1 MTRDPVSGRLQ
12 PPSGYPA
19 PTEASLGD
27 DTTLQLQPLAQ
38 EICRRYREEFPDE
51 QARYGEA
58 GIAWCVHDNQHLL
71 TWGAGA
77 VRGLIEM
84 DPEVAWLASVL
95 EARNFPVDRLARNLD
110 IAAEVISEHVAG
122 DDGERLAAVLRHA
135 AASVRSRNTGT
146 TELGPR

>member
-1 MTRDPVSGRLQ
+1 M
-12 PPSGYPA
+12 
-19 PTEASLGD
+19 
-27 DTTLQLQPLAQ
+27 
-38 EICRRYREEFPDE
+38 
-51 QARYGEA
+51 
-58 GIAWCVHDNQHLL
+58 
-71 TWGAGA
+71 
-77 VRGLIEM
+77 RGLIEM

-110 IAAEVISEHVAG
+110 IAAEVIREHVAG